1 MIVSIK
7 SKGFKLI
14 LPVPLF
20 MGGVAIKFIPQ
31 KYLDSNEKKIAV
43 EGFKAVKKS
52 LKGYKG
58 LKILEV
64 SSHDGEHI
72 VIKI

>member
-7 SKGFKLI
+7 NKGFKLI

-20 MGGVAIKFIPQ
+20 MGRVAIRCIPK
-31 KYLDSNEKKIAV
+31 KYLDSNQKKIAL

-64 SSHDGEHI
+64 SSHDGEQI
-72 VIKI
+72 VVKI